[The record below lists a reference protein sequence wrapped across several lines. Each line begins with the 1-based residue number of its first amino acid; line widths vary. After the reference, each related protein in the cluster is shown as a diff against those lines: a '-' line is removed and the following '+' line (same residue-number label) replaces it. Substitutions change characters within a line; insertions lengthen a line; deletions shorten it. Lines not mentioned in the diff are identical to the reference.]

1 MENQMISTNEPNP
14 FKMSANPHVNA
25 GTVTIE
31 SSRAVAEAQGKL
43 IIAKNFP
50 RNEYEAYAKAIEA
63 CKRKSLAEKAIY
75 SYPRSGSTISGPS
88 IRLAEELARCWGN
101 IDFGIK
107 ELSQKDGESEMQAYC
122 WDMETN
128 TMSSQTF
135 VVAHI
140 RDLKNGVKKKL
151 TEQRDIYENNANM
164 AGRRL
169 RARILAVLPPDL
181 VEQAVAE
188 CRKTL
193 AGNNDTP
200 IADRIKKMVV
210 AFEKFGIKVETIEK
224 RLDRKID
231 TMTAEDI
238 SDYIGIYNSLKDGNS
253 SVSDWFDIK
262 LNSDKTKKLIDDIL
276 GKAPQQPETAEEPE
290 QQSFADIM
298 ES

>member
-1 MENQMISTNEPNP
+1 MENQVISAEQNP
-14 FKMSANPHVNA
+14 FRAPANSRINA
-25 GTVTIE
+25 GAVTIE
-31 SSRAVAEAQGKL
+31 SSRAIAEAQGKL

-75 SYPRSGSTISGPS
+75 SYPRGKETITGPS

-107 ELSQKDGESEMQAYC
+107 ELSQKEGESEMQAYC

-128 TMSSQTF
+128 TMSSQIF
-135 VVAHI
+135 VVAHV
-140 RDLKNGVKKKL
+140 RDTKYGAKKL

-181 VEQAVAE
+181 VEKAVLE

-193 AGNNDTP
+193 SGNNDTP
-200 IADRIKKMVV
+200 ISDRIKGMVI
-210 AFEKFGIKVETIEK
+210 AFEKFGIKVDTIEK
-224 RLDRKID
+224 RLGRKID
-231 TMTAEDI
+231 SMTNEDI
-238 SDYIGIYNSLKDGNS
+238 TEYVGIYNSLKDGNT
-253 SVSDWFDIK
+253 SVSEWFDVK
-262 LNSDKTKKLIDDIL
+262 VNADNSKELTELIMS
-276 GKAPQQPETAEEPE
+276 GEAAGEAEDV
-290 QQSFADIM
+290 Q
-298 ES
+298 

>member
-1 MENQMISTNEPNP
+1 MNNEVITTPTEPNP
-14 FKMSANPHVNA
+14 FRVPANAPGINA
-25 GTVTIE
+25 GAVTIE

-43 IIAKNFP
+43 VIAKQFP
-50 RNEYEAYAKAIEA
+50 RNEQLAYAKAMEA
-63 CKRKSLAEKAIY
+63 CKRKSLAEKAMY

-135 VVAHI
+135 VVAHV
-140 RDLKNGVKKKL
+140 RDTRKGQVKL

-181 VEQAVAE
+181 VEAAVNE
-188 CRKTL
+188 CKKTL

-200 IADRIKKMVV
+200 LIDRINNMVV
-210 AFEKFGIKVETIEK
+210 AFKKFGVKIDTIEK
-224 RLDRKID
+224 RLNRKID

-238 SDYIGIYNSLKDGNS
+238 SEYIGIYNSLKDGNS
-253 SVSDWFDIK
+253 SVSDWFDVK
-262 LNSDKTKKLIDDIL
+262 LNADKSDEITELIMTEDKK
-276 GKAPQQPETAEEPE
+276 
-290 QQSFADIM
+290 
-298 ES
+298 

>member
-1 MENQMISTNEPNP
+1 MSNEITTPTEPNP
-14 FKMSANPHVNA
+14 FRVPANAPGINA
-25 GTVTIE
+25 GAVTIE

-43 IIAKNFP
+43 VIAKQFP
-50 RNEYEAYAKAIEA
+50 RNEQLAYAKAMEA
-63 CKRKSLAEKAIY
+63 CKRKSLAEKAMY

-135 VVAHI
+135 VVAHV
-140 RDLKNGVKKKL
+140 RDTTNGKTVL
-151 TEQRDIYENNANM
+151 TKQRDIYENNANM

-181 VEQAVAE
+181 VEAAVNE
-188 CRKTL
+188 CKKTL

-200 IADRIKKMVV
+200 LIDRINNMVV
-210 AFEKFGIKVETIEK
+210 AFKKFGVKIDTIEK
-224 RLDRKID
+224 RLNRKID

-238 SDYIGIYNSLKDGNS
+238 SEYIGIYNSLKDGNS
-253 SVSDWFDIK
+253 SVSDWFDVK
-262 LNSDKTKKLIDDIL
+262 LNADKSDEITELIMTEDKK
-276 GKAPQQPETAEEPE
+276 
-290 QQSFADIM
+290 
-298 ES
+298 

>member
-1 MENQMISTNEPNP
+1 MENQIIQANEPNP
-14 FKMSANPHVNA
+14 FKMQTNSHINA
-25 GTVTIE
+25 GAVTIE

-63 CKRKSLAEKAIY
+63 CKRRSLAEKAIY

-135 VVAHI
+135 VVAHV
-140 RDLKNGVKKKL
+140 RDTKNGRKKL

-200 IADRIKKMVV
+200 ITDRIKKMVV

-231 TMTAEDI
+231 TMTADDI
-238 SDYIGIYNSLKDGNS
+238 SEYIGIYNSLKDGSS
-253 SVSDWFDIK
+253 SVSDWFDVK
-262 LNSDKTKKLIDDIL
+262 LNSDRAKELTASIL
-276 GKAPQQPETAEEPE
+276 GENSDLSEDK
-290 QQSFADIM
+290 
-298 ES
+298 

>member
-1 MENQMISTNEPNP
+1 MSNEIITTPTEPNP
-14 FKMSANPHVNA
+14 FHVPANAPGINVGA
-25 GTVTIE
+25 VTIE

-43 IIAKNFP
+43 VIAKQFP
-50 RNEYEAYAKAIEA
+50 RNEQLAYAKAMEA
-63 CKRKSLAEKAIY
+63 CKRKSLAEKAMY

-135 VVAHI
+135 VVAHV
-140 RDLKNGVKKKL
+140 RDTRKGQVKL

-181 VEQAVAE
+181 VEAAVNE
-188 CRKTL
+188 CKKTL

-200 IADRIKKMVV
+200 LIDRINNMVV
-210 AFEKFGIKVETIEK
+210 AFKKFGVKIDTIEK
-224 RLDRKID
+224 RLNRKID

-238 SDYIGIYNSLKDGNS
+238 SEYIGIYNSLKDGNS

-262 LNSDKTKKLIDDIL
+262 LNADKSDEITEL
-276 GKAPQQPETAEEPE
+276 
-290 QQSFADIM
+290 IM
-298 ES
+298 EDKK

>member
-1 MENQMISTNEPNP
+1 MDNQIITTPTEPNP
-14 FKMSANPHVNA
+14 FHVPANAPGINA
-25 GTVTIE
+25 GAVTIE
-31 SSRAVAEAQGKL
+31 SSRAIAEAQGKL

-50 RNEYEAYAKAIEA
+50 RDEHLAYAKAIQA
-63 CKRKSLAEKAIY
+63 CQRRSLAEKAMY

-101 IDFGIK
+101 VDFGIK

-128 TMSSQTF
+128 TMSSQSF
-135 VVAHI
+135 VVAHV
-140 RDLKNGVKKKL
+140 RDTKKGQVRL

-181 VEQAVAE
+181 VEAAVAE
-188 CRKTL
+188 CKKTL
-193 AGNNDTP
+193 AGNNDIP
-200 IADRIKKMVV
+200 ISDRINKMVV
-210 AFEKFGIKVETIEK
+210 AFGKFGIKIEAIEK

-231 TMTAEDI
+231 TMTNEDI
-238 SDYIGIYNSLKDGNS
+238 SEYIGIYNSLKDGNS

-262 LNSDKTKKLIDDIL
+262 LNADNSDKIT
-276 GKAPQQPETAEEPE
+276 EM
-290 QQSFADIM
+290 IM
-298 ES
+298 EGKNVQ

>member
-1 MENQMISTNEPNP
+1 MENQIITTPTEPNP
-14 FKMSANPHVNA
+14 FHVPANAPGINA
-25 GTVTIE
+25 GAVTIE
-31 SSRAVAEAQGKL
+31 SSRAIAEAQGKL

-50 RNEYEAYAKAIEA
+50 RDEHLAYAKAMDA
-63 CKRKSLAEKAIY
+63 CKRKSLAEKAMY

-101 IDFGIK
+101 VDFGIK

-135 VVAHI
+135 VVAHV
-140 RDLKNGVKKKL
+140 RDTRKGQVRL

-181 VEQAVAE
+181 VEAAVAE
-188 CRKTL
+188 CKKTL
-193 AGNNDTP
+193 AGNNDIP
-200 IADRIKKMVV
+200 ISDRINKMVV
-210 AFEKFGIKVETIEK
+210 AFGKFGVKIEAIEK

-231 TMTAEDI
+231 TMTNEDI
-238 SDYIGIYNSLKDGNS
+238 SEYIGIYNSLKDGNS

-262 LNSDKTKKLIDDIL
+262 LNADNSDKITEL
-276 GKAPQQPETAEEPE
+276 
-290 QQSFADIM
+290 IM
-298 ES
+298 EGNNVQ

>member
-1 MENQMISTNEPNP
+1 MNTEIITTPTEPNP
-14 FKMSANPHVNA
+14 FHVPANVPGINA
-25 GTVTIE
+25 GAVTIE
-31 SSRAVAEAQGKL
+31 SSRAIAEAQGKL

-50 RNEYEAYAKAIEA
+50 RDEHLAYAKAMDA
-63 CKRKSLAEKAIY
+63 CKRKSLAEKAMY

-135 VVAHI
+135 VVAHV
-140 RDLKNGVKKKL
+140 RDTRKGQVRL

-181 VEQAVAE
+181 VEAAVAE
-188 CRKTL
+188 CKKTL
-193 AGNNDTP
+193 AGNNDIP
-200 IADRIKKMVV
+200 ISDRINKMVV
-210 AFEKFGIKVETIEK
+210 AFGKFGVKIEAIEK

-231 TMTAEDI
+231 TMTNEDI
-238 SDYIGIYNSLKDGNS
+238 SEYIGIYNSLKDGNS

-262 LNSDKTKKLIDDIL
+262 LNADNSDKIT
-276 GKAPQQPETAEEPE
+276 EM
-290 QQSFADIM
+290 IM
-298 ES
+298 EGSNVQ